1 MPVSALPMDLL
12 LTPSW
17 SWTTSKWLIY
27 HLPLASSW
35 SVRPQ
40 SLEYYSHVSRLLI
53 LRVFKLCSTPRR
65 KPPRWCSNQDNVCL
79 NSLLH
84 TARLRGFV
92 IIDRTQKLKDARSEA
107 ARDLEAYKARKEA
120 DLKEFEAKV
129 RHYLNQRSSSDP
141 SILQHE
147 GVTKANQ
154 ANIDRE
160 TEGKLATLEASYRQ
174 NKDKVVKKLLDRVLL
189 VKTELHP
196 NLKKV

>member
-1 MPVSALPMDLL
+1 MPL
-12 LTPSW
+12 
-17 SWTTSKWLIY
+17 
-27 HLPLASSW
+27 HSSW

-65 KPPRWCSNQDNVCL
+65 KLPRWCSNQDNVCP
-79 NSLLH
+79 NSPLLH
-84 TARLRGFV
+84 TERLRGLV

-160 TEGKLATLEASYRQ
+160 TEEKLATLEASYRQ